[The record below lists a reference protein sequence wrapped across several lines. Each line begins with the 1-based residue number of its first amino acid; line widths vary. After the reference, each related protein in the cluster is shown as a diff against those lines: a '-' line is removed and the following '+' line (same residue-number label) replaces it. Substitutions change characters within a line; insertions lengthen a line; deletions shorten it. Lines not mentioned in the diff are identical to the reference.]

1 LRIIAGPTASGK
13 SSLAIEIAL
22 TTGAEIVN
30 ADSQQVYRYFDIGT
44 AKPSAEQLARVPH
57 HLVSVVDPN
66 AGFSAAEF
74 QRRADEAI
82 AQIHQRRR
90 PILIVGGTGLYLR
103 AVLHGV
109 VRAPGADP
117 ELRARLGAVAK
128 SQGKDSLYRRLEEV
142 DPESANSIK
151 RGDLVRIVRALEIYE
166 KTGSPASRA
175 RGEHRFEEQR
185 YRFSLFVLSPPREQL
200 YRAIGERTR
209 AMFAHGLVDEVA
221 DLVRRGFRDA
231 PPMQSLGYA
240 QALAVHEGRL
250 SLEEAIAAV
259 ELQTRRYAKRQLTWF
274 RKEPGARFIAPPYS
288 AAFEQK

>member
-22 TTGAEIVN
+22 RTGAEIVN

-57 HLVSVVDPN
+57 HLLSVVDPK

-74 QRRADEAI
+74 QKRADEAI
-82 AQIHQRRR
+82 AQIYQRSR
-90 PILIVGGTGLYLR
+90 PILLVGGTGLYLR
-103 AVLHGV
+103 ALLHGV

-117 ELRARLGAVAK
+117 ELRARLEAVAK
-128 SQGKDSLYRRLEEV
+128 SQGKGSLYRRLEEV

-231 PPMQSLGYA
+231 PPMQSLGYT
-240 QALAVHEGRL
+240 QALAVHEGL
-250 SLEEAIAAV
+250 MTLEAAIAEV

-274 RKEPGARFIAPPYS
+274 RKEPGARFIAPPYT
-288 AAFEQK
+288 AAFEQE